1 MVGFGFNT
9 ELVQAIAEHR
19 TALATAVFQLFTLL
33 GEIEGYILVV
43 AVIYA
48 CGFSIPVRPGI
59 IGLFH
64 SAIDGSALDCSPDPG
79 EDSVSH

>member
-1 MVGFGFNT
+1 MVGFSFNT

-19 TALATAVFQLFTLL
+19 TALATGVFQLFTLL

-48 CGFSIPVRPGI
+48 AFDKRLAYRLAMLALVTMSINHV
-59 IGLFH
+59 
-64 SAIDGSALDCSPDPG
+64 
-79 EDSVSH
+79 